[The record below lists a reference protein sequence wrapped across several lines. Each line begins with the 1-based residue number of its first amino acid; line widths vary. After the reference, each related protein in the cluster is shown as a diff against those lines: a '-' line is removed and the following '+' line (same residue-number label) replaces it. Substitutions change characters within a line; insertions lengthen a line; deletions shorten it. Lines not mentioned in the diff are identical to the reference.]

1 MSADPATLA
10 FFDEQAEAF
19 GDHAEAQ
26 ADHARLDAF
35 ALKLPQG
42 GRVLDYG
49 CGTGWASAAL
59 IEKGFRADPTD
70 ASDAMIA
77 EAGRRH
83 GLTPRK
89 AVFRTLSVRQR
100 YDGIWCWNALHHA
113 ERADRAAIF
122 ERMGTALRPG
132 APLFLAVLKGPVDW
146 RDDRGCLYSP
156 FREDEMTDLLTTN
169 GFHAPDYDHGTGRLY
184 DGKPVLMLYVQAHA
198 HG

>member
-1 MSADPATLA
+1 MSADPATLV
-10 FFDEQAEAF
+10 FFDENAQAF
-19 GDHAEAQ
+19 GDHAEAH

-35 ALKLPQG
+35 AKELPEG

-59 IEKGFRADPTD
+59 IEKGFRADATD

-77 EAGRRH
+77 EAQRRH

-132 APLFLAVLKGPVDW
+132 APLFLSVLKGPVDW
-146 RDDRGCLYSP
+146 RDERGCLYSP
-156 FREDEMTDLLTTN
+156 FREDEMTDLLTSG
-169 GFHAPDYDHGTGRLY
+169 GFDAPDYDHGTGRLF
-184 DGKPVLMLYVQAHA
+184 DGKPVLMLYVRARA
-198 HG
+198 NG